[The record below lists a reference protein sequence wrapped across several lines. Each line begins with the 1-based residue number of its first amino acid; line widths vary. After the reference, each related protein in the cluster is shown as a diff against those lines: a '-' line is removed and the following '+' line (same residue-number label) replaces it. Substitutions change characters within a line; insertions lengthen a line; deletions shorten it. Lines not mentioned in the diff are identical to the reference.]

1 MSMMTKYF
9 VMALG
14 VSLIGYLF
22 GSLPTGH
29 LVGRFLGVDISKH
42 GSGNIGAT
50 NVLRVLG
57 RRWGYLVFF
66 IDTLKGFLAVRAAF
80 CLVQIAKIGVE
91 RIELVGILAAI
102 TCILGHTFPIWLR
115 FKGGKGVATSA
126 GALLGLMPVAIV
138 AIFCVWLII
147 FQLTRYVS
155 LASIGAAVALPAIVG
170 ILILR
175 KFVTDTALL
184 YFSVL
189 IAGVVIWRHR
199 SNLKRLINGTERRFS
214 R

>member
-1 MSMMTKYF
+1 MMTKYLF
-9 VMALG
+9 MALG
-14 VSLIGYLF
+14 VSLVGYFF

-29 LVGRFLGVDISKH
+29 LVGRCLGVDISKH

-66 IDTLKGFLAVRAAF
+66 IDALKGFLAVRIAF
-80 CLVQIAKIGVE
+80 YLVQIAKIGVE

-102 TCILGHTFPIWLR
+102 TCILGHAFPIWLR

-138 AIFCVWLII
+138 AIFFVWLII

-155 LASIGAAVALPAIVG
+155 LASIGAAAALPMVVG
-170 ILILR
+170 SLVLR

-199 SNLKRLINGTERRFS
+199 SNFKRLLNGTERRFS

>member
-1 MSMMTKYF
+1 MTKYL

-14 VSLIGYLF
+14 VSLVGYLF

-80 CLVQIAKIGVE
+80 YLVQIAKIGVE
-91 RIELVGILAAI
+91 RIELVGILAAV

-115 FKGGKGVATSA
+115 FRGGKGVATSA
-126 GALLGLMPVAIV
+126 GALLGLMPAAIV
-138 AIFCVWLII
+138 AIFFVWLII

-155 LASIGAAVALPAIVG
+155 LASIGAAVALPVVVG

-175 KFVTDTALL
+175 KSVTDAALL

-199 SNLKRLINGTERRFS
+199 SNLKRLLNGTERRFS
-214 R
+214 RQ

>member
-1 MSMMTKYF
+1 MTKYF

-29 LVGRFLGVDISKH
+29 LVGRFFGVDISKH

-80 CLVQIAKIGVE
+80 YLVQSAKTGME
-91 RIELVGILAAI
+91 HIEFVGILAAV
-102 TCILGHTFPIWLR
+102 TCILGHTFPIWLD

-126 GALLGLMPVAIV
+126 GALLGLMPAAIV
-138 AIFCVWLII
+138 AIFFLWLII

-155 LASIGAAVALPAIVG
+155 LASIGAAVALPVVVG

-175 KFVTDTALL
+175 KFVTDAALL
-184 YFSVL
+184 YFSVI

-199 SNLKRLINGTERRFS
+199 SNLKRLVNGTERRFS

>member
-1 MSMMTKYF
+1 MTKYF

-66 IDTLKGFLAVRAAF
+66 IDTIKGFLAVRAAF
-80 CLVQIAKIGVE
+80 FLVQIAKIGVE
-91 RIELVGILAAI
+91 QIELVGILAAV

-126 GALLGLMPVAIV
+126 GALLGLMPAAIV
-138 AIFCVWLII
+138 AIFFVWLII

-155 LASIGAAVALPAIVG
+155 LASIGAAVALPAVVG

-199 SNLKRLINGTERRFS
+199 SNLRRLINGTERRFS

>member
-1 MSMMTKYF
+1 MTKYL

-14 VSLIGYLF
+14 VSLVGYLF

-57 RRWGYLVFF
+57 RRWGYFVFF

-80 CLVQIAKIGVE
+80 YLVQIAKIGVE
-91 RIELVGILAAI
+91 RIELVGILAAV

-115 FKGGKGVATSA
+115 FRGGKGVATSA
-126 GALLGLMPVAIV
+126 GALLGLMPAAIV
-138 AIFCVWLII
+138 AIFFVWLII

-155 LASIGAAVALPAIVG
+155 LASIGAAVALPMVVG

-175 KFVTDTALL
+175 KSVTDAALL

-199 SNLKRLINGTERRFS
+199 SNLKRLLNGTEPRFS
-214 R
+214 RQ

>member
-1 MSMMTKYF
+1 MTKYF
-9 VMALG
+9 FMVLG
-14 VSLIGYLF
+14 VSLVGYLF

-80 CLVQIAKIGVE
+80 YLVQIAKIGEE

-102 TCILGHTFPIWLR
+102 TCILGHTFPIWLD

-126 GALLGLMPVAIV
+126 GALLGLMPAAIV

-155 LASIGAAVALPAIVG
+155 LASVGAAVALPVVVG

-175 KFVTDTALL
+175 KFVTDAALL

-199 SNLKRLINGTERRFS
+199 SNLRRLINGTERRFS

>member
-1 MSMMTKYF
+1 MTKYF
-9 VMALG
+9 VMALV
-14 VSLIGYLF
+14 VSLVGYLF

-80 CLVQIAKIGVE
+80 YLVQIAKIGVE

-102 TCILGHTFPIWLR
+102 TCILGHTFPIWLD

-126 GALLGLMPVAIV
+126 GALLGLMPAAIV
-138 AIFCVWLII
+138 AIFFVWLII

-155 LASIGAAVALPAIVG
+155 LASIGAAVALPVVVG

-175 KFVTDTALL
+175 KSVTDAALL
-184 YFSVL
+184 YFSIL

>member
-1 MSMMTKYF
+1 MMTKYL

-14 VSLIGYLF
+14 VSLVGYLF

-57 RRWGYLVFF
+57 RRWGYFVFF

-80 CLVQIAKIGVE
+80 YLVQIAKIGVE
-91 RIELVGILAAI
+91 RIELVGILAAV

-115 FKGGKGVATSA
+115 FRGGKGVSTSA
-126 GALLGLMPVAIV
+126 GALLGLMPAAIV
-138 AIFCVWLII
+138 AIFFVWLII

-155 LASIGAAVALPAIVG
+155 VASIGAAVALPMVVG

-175 KFVTDTALL
+175 KSVTDAALL

-199 SNLKRLINGTERRFS
+199 SNLKRLLNGTERRFS
-214 R
+214 RQ

>member
-1 MSMMTKYF
+1 MTKYF

-57 RRWGYLVFF
+57 RRWGYFVFF

-80 CLVQIAKIGVE
+80 YLVQIAKIGVE
-91 RIELVGILAAI
+91 RIELVGILAAV

-115 FKGGKGVATSA
+115 FRGGKGVATSA
-126 GALLGLMPVAIV
+126 GALLGLMPAAII
-138 AIFCVWLII
+138 AIFFVWLII

-155 LASIGAAVALPAIVG
+155 LASVGAAVALPVVVG

-175 KFVTDTALL
+175 KSVTDAALL

-199 SNLKRLINGTERRFS
+199 SNLKRLLNGTERRFS
-214 R
+214 RQ

>member
-1 MSMMTKYF
+1 MMTKYL

-14 VSLIGYLF
+14 VSLVGYLF

-57 RRWGYLVFF
+57 RRWGYFVFF

-80 CLVQIAKIGVE
+80 YLVQIAKIGVE
-91 RIELVGILAAI
+91 RIELVGILAAV

-115 FKGGKGVATSA
+115 FRGGKGVATSA
-126 GALLGLMPVAIV
+126 GALLGLMPAAIV
-138 AIFCVWLII
+138 AIFFVWLII

-155 LASIGAAVALPAIVG
+155 LASIGAAVALPVVVG

-175 KFVTDTALL
+175 KSVTDAALL

-199 SNLKRLINGTERRFS
+199 SNLKRLLNGTERRFS
-214 R
+214 RQ

>member
-1 MSMMTKYF
+1 MTKYL

-14 VSLIGYLF
+14 VSLVGYLF

-57 RRWGYLVFF
+57 RRWGYFVFF

-80 CLVQIAKIGVE
+80 YLVQIAKIGVE
-91 RIELVGILAAI
+91 RIELVGILAAV

-115 FKGGKGVATSA
+115 FRGGKGVATSA
-126 GALLGLMPVAIV
+126 GALLGLMPAAIV
-138 AIFCVWLII
+138 AIFFVWLII

-155 LASIGAAVALPAIVG
+155 LASIGAAVALPVVVG

-175 KFVTDTALL
+175 KSVTDAALL

-199 SNLKRLINGTERRFS
+199 SNLKRLLNGTERRFS
-214 R
+214 RQ

>member
-1 MSMMTKYF
+1 
-9 VMALG
+9 
-14 VSLIGYLF
+14 
-22 GSLPTGH
+22 
-29 LVGRFLGVDISKH
+29 
-42 GSGNIGAT
+42 
-50 NVLRVLG
+50 
-57 RRWGYLVFF
+57 
-66 IDTLKGFLAVRAAF
+66 
-80 CLVQIAKIGVE
+80 
-91 RIELVGILAAI
+91 
-102 TCILGHTFPIWLR
+102 
-115 FKGGKGVATSA
+115 
-126 GALLGLMPVAIV
+126 MPVAIV

-155 LASIGAAVALPAIVG
+155 LASIGAAVALPAVVG

>member
-1 MSMMTKYF
+1 MMTKYF
-9 VMALG
+9 FMALG
-14 VSLIGYLF
+14 VSLVGYFF

-29 LVGRFLGVDISKH
+29 LVGRCLGVDISKH

-66 IDTLKGFLAVRAAF
+66 IDALKGFLAVRIAF
-80 CLVQIAKIGVE
+80 YLVQIAKIGVE
-91 RIELVGILAAI
+91 HIELVGILAAV

-126 GALLGLMPVAIV
+126 GALLGLMPAAIV
-138 AIFCVWLII
+138 AIFFVWLII

-155 LASIGAAVALPAIVG
+155 LASIGAAAALPMVVG
-170 ILILR
+170 ALLLR

-199 SNLKRLINGTERRFS
+199 SNFKRLINGTERRFS

>member
-1 MSMMTKYF
+1 MTKYF
-9 VMALG
+9 LIALG
-14 VSLIGYLF
+14 VSLVGYF
-22 GSLPTGH
+22 VGSLPTGH
-29 LVGRFLGVDISKH
+29 LVGRSLGVDISKY

-57 RRWGYLVFF
+57 RRWGYLVFS
-66 IDTLKGFLAVRAAF
+66 IDTLKGFLAVRVAF
-80 CLVQIAKIGVE
+80 YLVQIAKMGVE
-91 RIELVGILAAI
+91 RIELLGILAAI
-102 TCILGHTFPIWLR
+102 TCIMGHTFPIWLR

-126 GALLGLMPVAIV
+126 GALLGLMPLAIV

-155 LASIGAAVALPAIVG
+155 LASMGAAAALPVVVG

-175 KFVTDTALL
+175 KFVTDDALL

-199 SNLKRLINGTERRFS
+199 SNLKRLINGTEHRFS

>member
-1 MSMMTKYF
+1 MMTKYL

-14 VSLIGYLF
+14 VSLVGYLF

-57 RRWGYLVFF
+57 RRWGYFVFF

-80 CLVQIAKIGVE
+80 YLVQIAKIGVE
-91 RIELVGILAAI
+91 RIELVGILAAV

-115 FKGGKGVATSA
+115 FRGGKGVATSA
-126 GALLGLMPVAIV
+126 GALLGLMPAAIV
-138 AIFCVWLII
+138 AIFFVWLII

-155 LASIGAAVALPAIVG
+155 LASIGAAVALPMVVG

-175 KFVTDTALL
+175 KSVTDAALL

-199 SNLKRLINGTERRFS
+199 SNLKRLLNGTERRFS
-214 R
+214 RQ

>member
-1 MSMMTKYF
+1 MMTKYF

-14 VSLIGYLF
+14 VSLVGYLF

-66 IDTLKGFLAVRAAF
+66 IDTLKGFLAVRTAF
-80 CLVQIAKIGVE
+80 YLVQVAKIGVE

-102 TCILGHTFPIWLR
+102 TCILGHTFPIWLD

-126 GALLGLMPVAIV
+126 GALLGLMPAAIV
-138 AIFCVWLII
+138 AIFFVWLII

-155 LASIGAAVALPAIVG
+155 LASIGAAVALPVVVG

-175 KFVTDTALL
+175 ESVTDAALL
-184 YFSVL
+184 YFSIL

-199 SNLKRLINGTERRFS
+199 SNLKRLLNGTERRFS
-214 R
+214 RQ